1 MNQEHH
7 GPVVRTRPVAIAC
20 PRTGHHLAGVN
31 RDEGRARHG
40 TDAAPAGAVKARRS
54 IVATGL
60 AWLAVVASLTFSGPA
75 LAQGDM
81 TNAEALRRGWEAW
94 QSMSTL
100 AREQLAPK
108 LVEWTGKAGGTV
120 HLATTTVDNATR
132 YRALCGRN
140 AGAFRTTNLCQAMQF
155 RLGERSALS
164 TVLLALHRRAG
175 TQNATAR
182 DAAAILVGLR
192 VTLGLEAAR
201 LPATPQHVLGGL
213 YGEFG
218 RCAPPACTPGQERG
232 SGLNSWLSAAARLV
246 ERNGSDRE
254 VRAARRLQA
263 LGWS

>member
-1 MNQEHH
+1 MNQAHH
-7 GPVVRTRPVAIAC
+7 GTLAQTRPLATAR
-20 PRTGHHLAGVN
+20 PRTGHQLAKGN
-31 RDEGRARHG
+31 RHEGCARHA
-40 TDAAPAGAVKARRS
+40 TDAALARAVKAMRS
-54 IVATGL
+54 IVAAGL
-60 AWLAVVASLTFSGPA
+60 AWLVVVASLTFSSPA

-94 QSMSTL
+94 QSMSNL

-108 LVEWTGKAGGTV
+108 LVEWTGKAGGAV

-140 AGAFRTTNLCQAMQF
+140 SGAFRTTNLCQAMQF

-175 TQNATAR
+175 TQNEAAR

-192 VTLGLEAAR
+192 MTLGLEAAR

-213 YGEFG
+213 YAEFG

-254 VRAARRLQA
+254 VRAARRLKA